1 MESRRKIIVI
11 LGPTSAG
18 KSAVAVRLAQKFDGE
33 IVSVDSRQVYRGMD
47 VGTGKITSGE
57 QAGIKHWM
65 LDIVSP
71 RTDFSAAQFKK
82 RADKTILDILR
93 RGKLPILCGGTG
105 FWIKSVVDNVTYP
118 EVKPDW
124 VLRNNLS
131 NESAEEL
138 FGRLQKIDPQRAKN
152 IDAKNKVRLIR
163 AIEIC
168 KTLGQVPA
176 EKSDPQYRS
185 LQIGLDVPKDE
196 LHAKIKKRLDR
207 RWRDGMIEEVK
218 RLHQQGLNWKK
229 IQSFGLG
236 YFWIPEYLR
245 KKISLEELYA
255 KVYLAEKDYAK
266 RQITW
271 FKKDNRI
278 IWLPICRKGRV
289 KYEDIEKEVVNFLQK

>member
-93 RGKLPILCGGTG
+93 RDKLPILCGGTG

-168 KTLGQVPA
+168 KTLGQPHK
-176 EKSDPQYRS
+176 KSGPQLGRGHSERS
-185 LQIGLDVPKDE
+185 
-196 LHAKIKKRLDR
+196 
-207 RWRDGMIEEVK
+207 
-218 RLHQQGLNWKK
+218 
-229 IQSFGLG
+229 
-236 YFWIPEYLR
+236 
-245 KKISLEELYA
+245 
-255 KVYLAEKDYAK
+255 
-266 RQITW
+266 
-271 FKKDNRI
+271 
-278 IWLPICRKGRV
+278 
-289 KYEDIEKEVVNFLQK
+289 